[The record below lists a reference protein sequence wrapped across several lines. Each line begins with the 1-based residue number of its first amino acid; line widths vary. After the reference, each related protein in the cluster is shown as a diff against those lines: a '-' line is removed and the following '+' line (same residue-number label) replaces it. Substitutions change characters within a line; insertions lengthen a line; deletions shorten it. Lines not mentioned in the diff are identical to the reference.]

1 MLTTI
6 EANLENPVHAS
17 ATLDLLNEYACDIM
31 GGTNE
36 LSLYVKQNLINEL
49 IKRPTSMVLLVFE
62 NDLAVG
68 LAIAFEAF
76 STFNAKPYLNLHD
89 LIVRNS
95 ARGKGIAKNILSHL
109 ESIAIQR
116 GYCKI
121 TLEVLEGNTRAQKVY
136 TDFGFNNYS
145 LNENTGRAMFWEKK
159 L

>member
-1 MLTTI
+1 
-6 EANLENPVHAS
+6 V
-17 ATLDLLNEYACDIM
+17 
-31 GGTNE
+31 
-36 LSLYVKQNLINEL
+36 
-49 IKRPTSMVLLVFE
+49 VLLVFE
-62 NDLAVG
+62 NELAVG

-95 ARGKGIAKNILSHL
+95 ARGKGIAKNILSQL

-121 TLEVLEGNTRAQKVY
+121 TLEVLEGNVRAQKVY
-136 TDFGFNNYS
+136 RDFGFSSYS
-145 LNENTGRAMFWEKK
+145 LSENTGRAMFWEKK

>member
-1 MLTTI
+1 MLLTI
-6 EANLENPVHAS
+6 EANLENPAHAS
-17 ATLDLLNEYACDIM
+17 ATLNLLNEYACDIM

-49 IKRPTSMVLLVFE
+49 IKRPTAVVILVFE

-89 LIVRNS
+89 LMVCSS

-109 ESIAIQR
+109 ESIAKQR

-136 TDFGFNNYS
+136 TDFGFNGYS
-145 LNENTGRAMFWEKK
+145 LNESTGRAMFWEKK